1 MTGQPSESQVR
12 QPLLVATCHVHW
24 DPEYCDVKLIQTMI
38 LMSELKNIIE
48 ESQRSFRPGST
59 APACNNI
66 PLILCGDFNSLPDSG
81 GWREGRRLFVHWV
94 CRSHCVYRGWVYHS
108 HSGYTGSIIAIVCT
122 LVISLLLCVQIIQCT
137 CTTMGVS

>member
-1 MTGQPSESQVR
+1 VR

-81 GWREGRRLFVHWV
+81 GWREGRRLYVHWV
-94 CRSHCVYRGWVYHS
+94 CRSHCVYG
-108 HSGYTGSIIAIVCT
+108 GGCIIAIVDT

>member
-1 MTGQPSESQVR
+1 MPCLGGLYVRQYYHYVTGQPQESQVC

-81 GWREGRRLFVHWV
+81 GCPLGIIFPM
-94 CRSHCVYRGWVYHS
+94 
-108 HSGYTGSIIAIVCT
+108 TGSYPVVWQWSFFFKLYKCEINIGNIT
-122 LVISLLLCVQIIQCT
+122 L
-137 CTTMGVS
+137 TMHSNVVK